1 MAWVVAGGAAAVW
14 VVLLLLL
21 TARTEPRDVDAGPPT
36 LDLVGDEPPAVVAL
50 IAGDWELSRDA
61 VTATVLD
68 LAARRHVAIEW
79 IAPAT
84 FLRVRDHSAVA
95 GADADALTDYEQQV
109 LAHLRSLS
117 DETSDGMVPAAAL
130 TTGPEATATQ
140 WWRRFEKAV
149 TADARARGLSRA
161 RWAAG
166 ARAALMAWAVVV
178 GVTVGIAATS
188 LPRDNTDDDP
198 VGTAIALGVAAV
210 VVLGLVTGRLRGER
224 DTVAGRVAA
233 ARWLG
238 VRTMLADD
246 PTFAVQPPAAVAVWG
261 RLMSY
266 GAAMGVTATAAETL
280 PLGTESERHAWSPV
294 GDRWRPVSIR
304 YPDVLP
310 PGYGRHPLLV
320 AFVGLLAAGLGFVVG
335 PGAIAVARSLL
346 EGAADFAGED
356 TVPWGVR
363 LVAGL
368 VVGVVVTAATVVAI
382 GGLSMLVTGIADL
395 VRPRRQVEGR
405 VLRVRERGDDDD
417 RYWHVAVDDGTTDRV
432 RAWRVGTRPAVAQGD
447 TVRAAVSRWLAHVQG
462 LTVVPRA
469 TPRSRTRGR
478 RGARAVSPGPS
489 SPRSSFLPA
498 AVAVAAALGQ
508 PVHVVADAV
517 AHPLTV
523 DGASV
528 TFAAD
533 DGGRVVAAWIPPAT
547 LDALRALPRSM
558 APAVPG
564 VGDEAYRAPMG
575 GGVVARV
582 GERAV
587 MVSAALPGRDDADR
601 DAAVAAVAALTTT
614 SARTVVVGQVP
625 TRSRGTS
632 ATSSSA
638 SNRATRSTTSV
649 AASVP
654 SGSTDLATQSANF
667 ATTSSHVHGHS
678 GLPGAWS
685 TRSVSTVPSVSSTST
700 TRAPSPGPGV
710 SSPGSAT
717 PVTTRATGT
726 TASRSRATPASVKSS
741 MEARP
746 RTRPTAT
753 AQELLKCGATGPTG
767 SARSGAKAWIRA
779 SPSVK
784 RLGYRTRTAA
794 MRAGS
799 YRWLRA
805 TASAASRSMTAPRC
819 TG

>member
-1 MAWVVAGGAAAVW
+1 MAWIVAGGAAAVW

-50 IAGDWELSRDA
+50 IAGDWELPHDA

-79 IAPAT
+79 IAPRT
-84 FLRVRDHSAVA
+84 FLRVRDHGAAA
-95 GADADALTDYEQQV
+95 GAGGGAGAGALMDYEQQV
-109 LAHLRSLS
+109 LDHLRSLS
-117 DETSDGMVPAAAL
+117 AETTDGMVPADAL

-140 WWRRFEKAV
+140 WWRRFQKAV

-161 RWAAG
+161 RWGAG
-166 ARAALMAWAVVV
+166 ARTVLTAWALVV
-178 GVTVGIAATS
+178 GLTVGIAAST

-198 VGTAIALGVAAV
+198 VGTAIALGVATVAV
-210 VVLGLVTGRLRGER
+210 FTVAAGRLRGER
-224 DTVAGRVAA
+224 DTGDGRAAA

-310 PGYGRHPLLV
+310 PGYGRPPLLV
-320 AFVGLLAAGLGFVVG
+320 AFLGLVAAALGFVIG

-346 EGAADFAGED
+346 QSAADFAGED

-368 VVGVVVTAATVVAI
+368 VVAVVVTAATVVAV
-382 GGLSMLVTGIADL
+382 GGLSMLVTGVADL

-405 VLRVRERGDDDD
+405 VLRVRERGDDDH

-432 RAWRVGTRPAVAQGD
+432 RAWRVGSRPEVGQGD
-447 TVRAAVSRWLAHVQG
+447 TVRASVSRWLAHVQN

-469 TPRSRTRGR
+469 TP
-478 RGARAVSPGPS
+478 AEVAKDAVTPGPVAGGLRQGAPS
-489 SPRSSFLPA
+489 APSLPG

-508 PVHVVADAV
+508 PVHVVADAA

-533 DGGRVVAAWIPPAT
+533 DGGRVVAAWIPTAT
-547 LDALRALPRSM
+547 LDALRALPRSV

-564 VGDEAYRAPMG
+564 IGDEAYRAPMG

-582 GERAV
+582 GDRAV
-587 MVSAALPGRDDADR
+587 MVSAALPGRDQADR
-601 DAAVAAVAALTTT
+601 DAAVAAVAA
-614 SARTVVVGQVP
+614 V
-625 TRSRGTS
+625 
-632 ATSSSA
+632 
-638 SNRATRSTTSV
+638 
-649 AASVP
+649 
-654 SGSTDLATQSANF
+654 
-667 ATTSSHVHGHS
+667 ATT
-678 GLPGAWS
+678 GA
-685 TRSVSTVPSVSSTST
+685 
-700 TRAPSPGPGV
+700 APPMS
-710 SSPGSAT
+710 
-717 PVTTRATGT
+717 
-726 TASRSRATPASVKSS
+726 
-741 MEARP
+741 
-746 RTRPTAT
+746 
-753 AQELLKCGATGPTG
+753 
-767 SARSGAKAWIRA
+767 
-779 SPSVK
+779 
-784 RLGYRTRTAA
+784 
-794 MRAGS
+794 
-799 YRWLRA
+799 
-805 TASAASRSMTAPRC
+805 
-819 TG
+819 

>member
-1 MAWVVAGGAAAVW
+1 MAWIVAGGAAAVW
-14 VVLLLLL
+14 VALLLLL
-21 TARTEPRDVDAGPPT
+21 TARTEPRDIDAGPPT

-50 IAGDWELSRDA
+50 IAGDWELPRDA

-95 GADADALTDYEQQV
+95 GADAGALMDYEQQV

-149 TADARARGLSRA
+149 TADARGRGLSRS

-166 ARAALMAWAVVV
+166 ARAALGAWAVVV
-178 GVTVGIAATS
+178 GITVGIAATT

-224 DTVAGRVAA
+224 DTVTGRVAA

-310 PGYGRHPLLV
+310 PGYGRHPLPV

-368 VVGVVVTAATVVAI
+368 VIGVVVTVATVVAV

-432 RAWRVGTRPAVAQGD
+432 RAWRVGSRPDVSQGD
-447 TVRAAVSRWLAHVQG
+447 TVQASVSRWLAHVQG

-469 TPRSRTRGR
+469 ASATEPATATTPGVVAGPAP
-478 RGARAVSPGPS
+478 GARFAPSLPG
-489 SPRSSFLPA
+489 

-508 PVHVVADAV
+508 PVHVVPDAV

-547 LDALRALPRSM
+547 LDALRALPRAV
-558 APAVPG
+558 APAVAG
-564 VGDEAYRAPMG
+564 IGDEAYRAPMG

-582 GERAV
+582 GDRAV

-614 SARTVVVGQVP
+614 
-625 TRSRGTS
+625 
-632 ATSSSA
+632 
-638 SNRATRSTTSV
+638 
-649 AASVP
+649 AAAP
-654 SGSTDLATQSANF
+654 
-667 ATTSSHVHGHS
+667 
-678 GLPGAWS
+678 P
-685 TRSVSTVPSVSSTST
+685 VS
-700 TRAPSPGPGV
+700 
-710 SSPGSAT
+710 
-717 PVTTRATGT
+717 
-726 TASRSRATPASVKSS
+726 
-741 MEARP
+741 
-746 RTRPTAT
+746 
-753 AQELLKCGATGPTG
+753 
-767 SARSGAKAWIRA
+767 
-779 SPSVK
+779 
-784 RLGYRTRTAA
+784 
-794 MRAGS
+794 
-799 YRWLRA
+799 
-805 TASAASRSMTAPRC
+805 
-819 TG
+819 